1 MEEDLHLHM
10 VASTAVAP
18 QAMDLQLHMVASTAV
33 ARAMGLPLPQAM
45 AKQVLMEEVNQAM
58 AVQAIKIKDT
68 ADQVKDTVD
77 QATKVKDT
85 ADQVMVKDT
94 VEGMERMEVIVI

>member
-1 MEEDLHLHM
+1 M
-10 VASTAVAP
+10 VASTAVA
-18 QAMDLQLHMVASTAV
+18 QAMDLQLHMVTSTAV
-33 ARAMGLPLPQAM
+33 APQAMGLPQAM

-58 AVQAIKIKDT
+58 VAQAIKIKDT
-68 ADQVKDTVD
+68 ADQVKDMVD

-94 VEGMERMEVIVI
+94 VEDMDRMEIIVI